1 MIAFGVIPDFNF
13 DSAKY
18 RALFERSGATAFQH
32 PDWLAPIYRH
42 LASANSG
49 EPLVICGRDSVNGS
63 LVLVVPLIKR
73 RFGET
78 IVVEYASRGVTDYA
92 CPILSPKALAA
103 TTAEFRER
111 VADAIGPYDS
121 LEIQPVRQDHLRA
134 WSILLGM
141 QPQPLT
147 FGTHAVEFGSSFAAW
162 RLATLK
168 SRRRNAGD

>member
-13 DSAKY
+13 DSAEY

-92 CPILSPKALAA
+92 CPILSPEALADQA
-103 TTAEFRER
+103 STKPACRIVLVKEAVILGSCWPARGPLF
-111 VADAIGPYDS
+111 DAPPCSHGSI
-121 LEIQPVRQDHLRA
+121 RA
-134 WSILLGM
+134 VMLI
-141 QPQPLT
+141 T
-147 FGTHAVEFGSSFAAW
+147 
-162 RLATLK
+162 
-168 SRRRNAGD
+168 